1 MRISDWSSDV
11 CSSDLIWDIDSAAH
25 TLRSLAAAEANP
37 ALVALQT
44 AARAHDLPCLPDD
57 DEVSIGAGT
66 GGQAWPADAL
76 PDPATIDWSHL
87 HANPPA
93 LVTGSNGKTTTER
106 LLAALARAHGW
117 HAAHSCTDGV
127 FFDGRPLESG
137 DYSGPTG
144 ARTALR
150 QPAAQAEIGRAH
162 V

>member
-1 MRISDWSSDV
+1 MIRRPPRSTRTDTLVPYTALFLSYHAPGHAA
-11 CSSDLIWDIDSAAH
+11 IWDIDSAAH

-87 HANPPA
+87 
-93 LVTGSNGKTTTER
+93 
-106 LLAALARAHGW
+106 
-117 HAAHSCTDGV
+117 
-127 FFDGRPLESG
+127 
-137 DYSGPTG
+137 
-144 ARTALR
+144 
-150 QPAAQAEIGRAH
+150 QIGRAH